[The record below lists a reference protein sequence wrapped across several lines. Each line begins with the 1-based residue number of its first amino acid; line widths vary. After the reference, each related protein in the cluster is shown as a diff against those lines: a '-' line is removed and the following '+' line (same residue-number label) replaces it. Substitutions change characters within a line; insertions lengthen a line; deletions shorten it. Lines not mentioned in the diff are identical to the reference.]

1 MGAGFGLLGGAA
13 IVMEGGSPVF
23 LPIVT
28 VVYGGIG
35 AGIGVAIDAL
45 MTTQRTV
52 YDARARQAS
61 LSIAPV
67 VERERKGVAVSL
79 GF

>member
-1 MGAGFGLLGGAA
+1 
-13 IVMEGGSPVF
+13 
-23 LPIVT
+23 VT

-35 AGIGVAIDAL
+35 AGIGVPIDAL

-52 YDARARQAS
+52 YDARARHAS

-67 VERERKGVAVSL
+67 VERERKGVAVRL